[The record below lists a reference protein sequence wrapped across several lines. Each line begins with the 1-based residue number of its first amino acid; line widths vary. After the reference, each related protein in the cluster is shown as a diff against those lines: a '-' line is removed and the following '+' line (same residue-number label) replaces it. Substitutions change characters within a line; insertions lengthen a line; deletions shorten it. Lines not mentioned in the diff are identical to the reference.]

1 MPVFGGSHL
10 TSDAGW
16 GCMLRSAQMLMAQA
30 LMLHYQGRQ
39 WRWSK
44 AKPTKETINLS
55 DYVTLSR
62 KGGEDNLFSNSEDES
77 IHRNIIRQFSDVE
90 SNPKM
95 APFSIHNLVQL
106 STGLGRSAGNWFGP
120 STAAFLLQMAWL
132 NHTQAYAAEKSIN
145 NDSFLEDL
153 AVYVAQD
160 CTVYKEDVINIC
172 SGDKTSEFE
181 QEGFAVMTSDQL
193 DYSYSEEVTVD
204 IEEGG
209 TSWCLHQS
217 KQNSTTTWKSVLI
230 LIPIRV
236 GGEKLNPVYGDCLK
250 NLLTLPC
257 CVGWIGG
264 KPSHS
269 LYFIGYQDDH
279 LLHLDPHRI
288 QPGLDTLQDKHFPLD
303 SFHCSVP
310 RKLLITKMDPS
321 CCIGFYLRTRDE
333 FESWCYEIESYVTP
347 KLDAYSP
354 SKSCGNSGQTLHYP
368 LFTIQMKSAGGS
380 CAQRKSR
387 DEDTDWVNMEQDAPT
402 SGGATA
408 KIGEARAEQKQD
420 SEDFVF
426 L

>member
-1 MPVFGGSHL
+1 
-10 TSDAGW
+10 
-16 GCMLRSAQMLMAQA
+16 MLMAQA
-30 LMLHYQGRQ
+30 LMLHHQGRQ
-39 WRWSK
+39 WRWK
-44 AKPTKETINLS
+44 TAKQTKESINLS
-55 DYVTLSR
+55 EYVTLS
-62 KGGEDNLFSNSEDES
+62 KKAGEDDNIFCEDES
-77 IHRNIIRQFSDVE
+77 MHRNIIRQFSDVDV
-90 SNPKM
+90 NPKL

-106 STGLGRSAGNWFGP
+106 STGLGRSAGNWYGP

-132 NHTQAYAAEKSIN
+132 NHTQEYAAEEKSIN
-145 NDSFLEDL
+145 NDSCLEDI

-172 SGDKTSEFE
+172 SGDKTADFE

-193 DYSYSEEVTVD
+193 DYSYSEEVTDVD

-236 GGEKLNPVYGDCLK
+236 GGEKLNPVYADCLK

-288 QPGLDTLQDKHFPLD
+288 QPGLDTLNNTKFPLD

-347 KLDAYSP
+347 KLDDAYSSP
-354 SKSCGNSGQTLHYP
+354 SKCSGSSSQTLDYP

-380 CAQRKSR
+380 CAAVQRKSR
-387 DEDTDWVNMEQDAPT
+387 DEETEWVNMEEQEAPT
-402 SGGATA
+402 ASGVPHQLR
-408 KIGEARAEQKQD
+408 GESGTNLRPD